1 LIWLTW
7 LPFAFWETCNWAVV
21 IIIPLIAS
29 LLCGIEEIGVQ
40 IEEPFGILPLEALC
54 AKLKSNVED
63 TIEIDKQCLAL
74 LPNKYP
80 V

>member
-1 LIWLTW
+1 M
-7 LPFAFWETCNWAVV
+7 
-21 IIIPLIAS
+21 AS

-54 AKLKSNVED
+54 AKLKSNIED